1 MLYRQKVLLIVLMLA
16 VYCVL
21 QAQNTHLPYF
31 NGFENPSDTV
41 GWTFKVRP
49 KTSGF
54 EVGSAVHCLGYK
66 SMYISPDTGR
76 TATYI
81 VTSSGYVSVAYTSF
95 TLPAGDYTLAFDYQ
109 CGGDGTNQNM
119 MVGFVPS
126 STAVNA
132 AALGT
137 DFPNAIKRNMFVD
150 NTNNSVFGSSAW
162 RHITGTIHVQ
172 TAGTYNLCFAFRC
185 NSRTVVNPGACVD
198 NIQLDTAV
206 NETDCT
212 YPPYGITVVKDAQAG
227 AIVCWQGNATEYEVM
242 AASAS
247 NPLDYSYAEHTGVT
261 TTCDTFQYAEL
272 GEGQYF
278 FYVRPICNGDTGIY
292 GEISGVLMYDVSAHC
307 IDFITF
313 NAAGTQCTY
322 GTYTNPY
329 QTNGFIDNGPS
340 QMSSRHTIHTDLN
353 ETDPRSNGALHTV
366 PAGDVMSVRLGN
378 WNNGSE
384 GEAVTYTYN
393 VPAGSNLILMM
404 KYAIV
409 FEEPG
414 HTQPPEFLLEI
425 MDVNGSLLDRTCTKA
440 NFLCDGTL
448 TQGWHSCQASG
459 SYGSLST
466 IWWKQWTTIGVNLT
480 QYAGQTIKIRLTTK
494 DCNASG
500 HFGYAYYTLNC
511 TAAEITGMSCG
522 EQQSTE
528 IKAPDGFNYRWTNN
542 CTGQTVGTS
551 QSLPVAGTDTC
562 SYTCRCT
569 YKEQSTCYFD
579 LVAYTIPRLP
589 EAKFTYN
596 ITYSDC
602 QTHISF
608 TNTSEVYIM
617 KDGVKTYMPTEKI
630 TSQTW
635 KVTSKHT
642 GRSYVGTFTAKNL
655 PTINVPKEGDTI
667 TIWLQAVSNG
677 CDDDTTIVIAV
688 PPLQESHGIT
698 DRYVCLG
705 DKVQFNGEDYRFI
718 TADSIEITGKDGKPR
733 YITGQK
739 SVQVIDTLKSWCG
752 CDSILELNLS
762 ALITDTMHI
771 DTVICSDQPFCIQ
784 VKNGNGVVVLDTCP
798 HQTGHY
804 RIPVASSLKTCDSL
818 FFDVKLQVLD
828 VLDVDVEM
836 QQGQICADDDTFMI
850 KYNTTVGTLAG
861 YRIVYDAKA
870 KAAGFEDTPDTV
882 SADGQLYV
890 PFSIP
895 QIGEGWN
902 GETGS
907 GKYVKPDNYQ
917 ATVTFYNS
925 NSLCNNVV
933 KTIDFT
939 VQYPKDVIAQR
950 WNDFLGVRNK
960 EYNGGYDFV
969 EYEWYVDGAIA
980 ATGKMNM
987 SQYYEEGQKLDP
999 NKTYQVKL
1007 MRVGE
1012 NYGIMTCG
1020 FKPVMYD
1027 DASVETGA
1035 VISLREGSKEGE
1047 AKMPARCHAYIYT
1060 MSGLYVGE
1068 YDFEEGVNG
1077 FGVQDMDGVYLMKV
1091 IYEDGGSEVIKF
1103 MVK

>member
-1 MLYRQKVLLIVLMLA
+1 MRQKLHKLFLVVALLTIGWGMMT
-16 VYCVL
+16 
-21 QAQNTHLPYF
+21 AQNTRLPYF

-41 GWTFKVRP
+41 GWTFKQRP

-54 EVGSAVHCLGYK
+54 YEGTATHCLGQK
-66 SMYISPDTGR
+66 SLYISPDSGR
-76 TATYI
+76 TATYA
-81 VTSSGYVSVAYTSF
+81 VTSSGYVSVAYKDF
-95 TLPAGDYTLAFDYQ
+95 TLAAGDYTLAFDYQ
-109 CGGDGTNQNM
+109 CGGDGTNQGM
-119 MVGFVPS
+119 MVGFVPQG
-126 STAVNA
+126 TAVNA

-137 DFPNAIKRNMFVD
+137 DYPNAIKRNMFVD
-150 NTNNSVFGSSAW
+150 NTNNSVFGITAW
-162 RHITGTIHVQ
+162 KHITGTIHVQ

-185 NSRTVVNPGACVD
+185 NSRTITAPGACID
-198 NIQLDTAV
+198 NIQMDTV
-206 NETDCT
+206 HDPTDCVAT
-212 YPPYGITVVKDAQAG
+212 PSNITVVKDALAG
-227 AIVCWQGNATEYEVM
+227 VIVCWNGNATEYEVM
-242 AASAS
+242 GAASS
-247 NPLDYSYAEHTGVT
+247 DPTDTYYAEHTGIT

-272 GEGQYF
+272 TEGQYF

-292 GEISGVLMYDVSAHC
+292 GEVSDILIYDVSGHC

-313 NAAGTQCTY
+313 NAPGTQCTY
-322 GTYTNPY
+322 GTYDNPY
-329 QTNGFIDNGPS
+329 QTVGYVDQGPAAEA
-340 QMSSRHTIHTDLN
+340 SRHTVNTDMN
-353 ETDPRSNGALHTV
+353 DFAPFTNNGLHTI
-366 PAGDVMSVRLGN
+366 PPGEMMSVRLGN
-378 WNNGSE
+378 WDTGSE
-384 GEAVTYTYN
+384 AESITYTYN
-393 VPAGSNLILMM
+393 VPAGSNLILVL
-404 KYAIV
+404 KYAVV

-414 HTQPPEFLLEI
+414 HDEPPEFLMEI
-425 MDVNGSLLDRTCTKA
+425 MDVSNQVLDRCTRA
-440 NFLCDGTL
+440 NFQCTGMHSGQGGW
-448 TQGWHSCQASG
+448 TQSG
-459 SYGSLST
+459 GY
-466 IWWKQWTTIGVNLT
+466 WWKRWTTVGVNLT
-480 QYAGQTIKIRLTTK
+480 PYAGQTIKVRLTTK
-494 DCNASG
+494 DCNWSG
-500 HFGYAYYTLNC
+500 HAGWAYFTLNC
-511 TAAEITGMSCG
+511 SAAEITGMSCG

-718 TADSIEITGKDGKPR
+718 TADSIEITGKDGKAR

-762 ALITDTMHI
+762 ALITDTIHI

-980 ATGKMNM
+980 ATGKMSM